1 MKDKR
6 QQMAILERKRGQLYQ
21 ALRENLAKFAK
32 MGIKAEVFIP
42 QGKDNTAFLL
52 IDENSIARFFQRR
65 IGRYLRQI
73 DRNITIK
80 GKLEDDVLVLSVT
93 TSITPRKGELDELS
107 SKIREE
113 LAKDNIR
120 CELFYSVEDYT
131 KIVTL
136 IDFNDVVSY
145 FDRKVREVMEKS
157 KYKVEVATYRESN
170 VLAIRFR
177 K

>member
-52 IDENSIARFFQRR
+52 IDENTIAKYFQRR
-65 IGRYLRQI
+65 IARYLRQI

-80 GKLEDDVLVLSVT
+80 GKLESDVLVLSVT
-93 TSITPRKGELDELS
+93 ASIVPKREELDKVS
-107 SKIREE
+107 SKIKEE
-113 LAKDNIR
+113 LGKDGIR
-120 CELFYSVEDYT
+120 TEVFYDVKDYT
-131 KIVTL
+131 RINTL
-136 IDFNDVVSY
+136 MDFNDVVAY
-145 FDRKVREVMEKS
+145 FDKRVRETIEKS

>member
-1 MKDKR
+1 
-6 QQMAILERKRGQLYQ
+6 MAILERKRGQLYQ

-32 MGIKAEVFIP
+32 MGIRAEVFIP

-157 KYKVEVATYRESN
+157 KYKVEVTTYRESN